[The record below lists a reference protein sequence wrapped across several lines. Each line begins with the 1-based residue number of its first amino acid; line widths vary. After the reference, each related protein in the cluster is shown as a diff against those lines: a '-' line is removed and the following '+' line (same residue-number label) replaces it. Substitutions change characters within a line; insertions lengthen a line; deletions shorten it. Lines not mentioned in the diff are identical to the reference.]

1 MIKVTYFV
9 CEKTWQYEGV
19 IHKHRTDVIKHL
31 HTYILFFIIY
41 HWCFF
46 NDLVKY
52 LVFLDPFL
60 KYFSKSQHSLVK

>member
-1 MIKVTYFV
+1 MWENMTVWGGDPQAQNW
-9 CEKTWQYEGV
+9 CNKT
-19 IHKHRTDVIKHL
+19 L
-31 HTYILFFIIY
+31 TYIHFILHNISLV
-41 HWCFF
+41 FF